1 MAIKNKPIE
10 MLFSWLRL
18 GILFYFIFCNR
29 MGIEI
34 IVELASSDQEN
45 YFQSHN
51 VGCNFQPQRVLP
63 SFLTYVLRFYHV

>member
-18 GILFYFIFCNR
+18 GILTCNR

>member
-1 MAIKNKPIE
+1 MAIKTKTIE
-10 MLFSWLRL
+10 MLFSWFTL
-18 GILFYFIFCNR
+18 GILTCDR

-45 YFQSHN
+45 YFQNHH

-63 SFLTYVLRFYHV
+63 NFLTCVLRFYSHHV